1 LVADEEVKYPFSSM
15 NKGAAQMPERVR
27 GGADA
32 EK

>member
-1 LVADEEVKYPFSSM
+1 MKNLTILGIMDIDAARFPEV
-15 NKGAAQMPERVR
+15 VR